1 MPLFGDGIERNYAGR
16 SISNLLGGNG
26 MTIDELLA
34 SRTNKVVVFTNGV
47 FDILH
52 AGHVQYLDKAKSL
65 GDFLVVALNTDSSVS
80 RLKGPTRP
88 LNSLSDRMAVIAALR
103 CVDCV
108 VSFEEDTP
116 ERVISEIKPDIHVKG
131 GDYSVESLPESR
143 IVHEYGG
150 KVVILPLLE
159 GRSST
164 RVIDKLTT
172 E

>member
-1 MPLFGDGIERNYAGR
+1 
-16 SISNLLGGNG
+16 

-34 SRTNKVVVFTNGV
+34 SRANKVIVFTNGV

-52 AGHVQYLDKAKSL
+52 AGHVDYLTKARSL
-65 GDFLVVALNTDSSVS
+65 GDCLVVALNTDSSVS

-88 LNSLSDRMAVIAALR
+88 VNSLSDRMAVIAALR

-164 RVIDKLTT
+164 RVIDKLAT